1 MDMEIKEVSLTG
13 AVMEELIRLSAEWEA
28 ENSCYGYRRNEPA
41 DIEGNR
47 IFIAEESGRIIGYLF
62 GHTEKAVKMTS
73 IMPDG
78 TVYFEVEEL
87 YVSPAFRSQG
97 IGRKLFRLLEQTV
110 AGETEYLMLST
121 AAKNRK
127 AILHFYLDELDM
139 EFWSARLFKKLG

>member
-13 AVMEELIRLSAEWEA
+13 AVMEELIRLSSEWEA